1 MKIELY
7 NCNVCRPSSEV
18 PRTVHKPKKQFY
30 ISAARRYVQP
40 LCAPHTPHSGKVSQE
55 DDDDGHV
62 VGGATVECLTK
73 QPLGDH
79 VGRFGGVAA
88 AVDDARV
95 VKHLDG
101 QAPAK
106 SAL

>member
-1 MKIELY
+1 M
-7 NCNVCRPSSEV
+7 CP
-18 PRTVHKPKKQFY
+18 
-30 ISAARRYVQP
+30 
-40 LCAPHTPHSGKVSQE
+40 PHSGKVSQE

-62 VGGATVECLTK
+62 VGGATVECLAE

-95 VKHLDG
+95 VEHLDG
-101 QAPAK
+101 QTPAK
-106 SAL
+106 PALWAAPRREAPWLHYTAHVVL

>member
-1 MKIELY
+1 MPLGTRI
-7 NCNVCRPSSEV
+7 
-18 PRTVHKPKKQFY
+18 RTGY
-30 ISAARRYVQP
+30 GRSA
-40 LCAPHTPHSGKVSQE
+40 LSTPHSGKVSQE

-62 VGGATVECLTK
+62 VGGATVECLAK